1 MRIDMVD
8 FNSESRYVVY
18 KWFYIGDEIIGYW
31 LYVED
36 YEGMVGILILYCIFV
51 LILFWF

>member
-1 MRIDMVD
+1 MVD

-36 YEGMVGILILYCIFV
+36 YEGMVGRYFNFLVC
-51 LILFWF
+51 LFIN